1 MDISTDLRLR
11 AAVIPPLVKAEGP
24 PDRDSIAQPFAD
36 WRIVQDASDGEV
48 EAFLLQD
55 RVWNCFALA
64 DLKPPL
70 RAYSQF
76 ALAYRRD
83 VPQASCLILRHPI
96 IGEVLSPF
104 GNGEGVAAL
113 LQQIEELPAYPLIQ
127 AQEAHITALQQ
138 RYRAEPIWRGMWR
151 MAVTAHAL
159 CVPAERTPQPIR
171 QLTQADLPALQQMYD
186 QQSEVVFSAELFPQ
200 SLFFGASD
208 GARMS
213 AAGGTHALTPAYQ
226 VAVLGHILTAPEAR
240 RQGYASAIT
249 ATLASTLLHRQFST
263 IVLNVFADNQA
274 AIRVYER
281 LGFQAVHKM
290 VTGRA
295 TLLT

>member
-1 MDISTDLRLR
+1 M
-11 AAVIPPLVKAEGP
+11 
-24 PDRDSIAQPFAD
+24 AQSFAD
-36 WRIVQDASDGEV
+36 WRIVQDASDDEV
-48 EAFLLQD
+48 KAFLLQD

-64 DLKPPL
+64 DLEPPL

-76 ALAYRRD
+76 ALVYQRD
-83 VPQASCLILRHPI
+83 IPQASCLIFRHPI

-104 GNGEGVAAL
+104 GSEEGVAAL
-113 LQQIEELPAYPLIQ
+113 LQRIEKLPAYPLIQ

-151 MAVTAHAL
+151 MAVTAHTL
-159 CVPAERTPQPIR
+159 RVPAQRTPQPIR
-171 QLTQADLPALQQMYD
+171 QLAQTDLPALQQLYD
-186 QQSEVVFSAELFPQ
+186 QQSEVVFSADLFPQ

-208 GARMS
+208 GARMI

-226 VAVLGHILTAPEAR
+226 VAVLGHILTSPEAR

-249 ATLASTLLHRQFST
+249 AALADTLLQRQFST
-263 IVLNVFADNQA
+263 IVLNVFSDNQPA
-274 AIRVYER
+274 MRVYER
-281 LGFQAVHKM
+281 LGSQAVHKM